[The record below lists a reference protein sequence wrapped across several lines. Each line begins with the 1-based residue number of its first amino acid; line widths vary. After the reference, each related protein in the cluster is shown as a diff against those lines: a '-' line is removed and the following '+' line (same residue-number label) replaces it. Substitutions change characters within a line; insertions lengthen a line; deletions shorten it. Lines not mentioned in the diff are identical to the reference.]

1 MESENNMTT
10 QVFLLLDMTGSMQA
24 DKQATIDAC
33 NEFVEGLKADP
44 HTRDLLFSLAV
55 FNSNIG
61 LERIV
66 DGVPLDRA
74 PRLDHEHYQPT
85 GATPLYDAMWQ
96 SMDLMKAHQ
105 GQVLFI
111 VQTDGE
117 ENSSKTATR
126 QQIVDRVAE
135 KTAAGWQFVY
145 LGCDI
150 DAMQQ
155 GGELGI
161 AAGNTMSYD
170 RKHTGKAFA
179 TLTDSAARY
188 AVRGSKTG
196 ATFFKP
202 RPSGKPRQGQTS

>member
-1 MESENNMTT
+1 M
-10 QVFLLLDMTGSMQA
+10 
-24 DKQATIDAC
+24 
-33 NEFVEGLKADP
+33 
-44 HTRDLLFSLAV
+44 
-55 FNSNIG
+55 
-61 LERIV
+61 
-66 DGVPLDRA
+66 
-74 PRLDHEHYQPT
+74 
-85 GATPLYDAMWQ
+85 YDAIGEAMTLLE
-96 SMDLMKAHQ
+96 SHT
-105 GQVLFI
+105 GPVLFI
-111 VQTDGE
+111 IQTDGE
-117 ENSSKTATR
+117 ENSSRRVTR
-126 QQIVDRVAE
+126 DELLIRVAE

-170 RKHTGKAFA
+170 RKHTGQAFA

>member
-1 MESENNMTT
+1 
-10 QVFLLLDMTGSMQA
+10 MTGSMQA

-55 FNSNIG
+55 FNSNVG

-96 SMDLMKAHQ
+96 SMGLMEAHQ

-126 QQIVDRVAE
+126 QQIVDWVAE

-170 RKHTGKAFA
+170 RKHTGKAFT

-202 RPSGKPRQGQTS
+202 RPSGKPKQGQNS

>member
-1 MESENNMTT
+1 MTT
-10 QVFLLLDMTGSMQA
+10 QVFLMLDMTSSMQA
-24 DKQATIDAC
+24 NKQATIDAC
-33 NEFVEGLKADP
+33 NEFVAGLNGDP
-44 HTRDLLFSLAV
+44 HTRDFLFSLAV

-61 LERIV
+61 LERVV
-66 DGVPLDRA
+66 DGVQLDRA
-74 PRLDHEHYQPT
+74 PKLDHEHYQPT

-96 SMDLMKAHQ
+96 SMNLLEDHE

-117 ENSSKTATR
+117 ENSSRIATR

-170 RKHTGKAFA
+170 RKQTGKAFA
-179 TLTDSAARY
+179 DMTDAVTRY
-188 AVRGSKTG
+188 ASGGSKTG
-196 ATFFKP
+196 AMFFKP
-202 RPSGKPRQGQTS
+202 RRRGKSKQGQSG

>member
-1 MESENNMTT
+1 MTT
-10 QVFLLLDMTGSMQA
+10 QVFLMLDMTGSMQA
-24 DKQATIDAC
+24 NKQATIDAC
-33 NEFVEGLKADP
+33 NEFVEGLKDDP
-44 HTRDLLFSLAV
+44 HTRDFLFSLAV

-61 LERIV
+61 LERVV
-66 DGVPLDRA
+66 DGVQLDRA
-74 PRLDHEHYQPT
+74 PKLDHEHYQPA

-96 SMDLMKAHQ
+96 SMNLLEDHQ

-117 ENSSKTATR
+117 ENSSRIATR

-135 KTAAGWQFVY
+135 KTTAGWQFVY

-170 RKHTGKAFA
+170 RRHTGKAFA
-179 TLTDSAARY
+179 DMTDAVTRY
-188 AVRGSKTG
+188 ASGGSKTG
-196 ATFFKP
+196 AMFFKP
-202 RPSGKPRQGQTS
+202 RRRGKSKQGQSG

>member
-1 MESENNMTT
+1 M
-10 QVFLLLDMTGSMQA
+10 
-24 DKQATIDAC
+24 
-33 NEFVEGLKADP
+33 
-44 HTRDLLFSLAV
+44 

-61 LERIV
+61 LERVV
-66 DGVPLDRA
+66 DCVQLDRA
-74 PRLDHEHYQPT
+74 SKLDHEHYQPA
-85 GATPLYDAMWQ
+85 GATPLYDATWQ
-96 SMDLMKAHQ
+96 SMNLLEGHQ

-117 ENSSKTATR
+117 ENNSTIATR
-126 QQIVDRVAE
+126 QQIVGRVAE
-135 KTAAGWQFVY
+135 KTVAGWQFVY

-170 RKHTGKAFA
+170 RQHTGHAFA

-188 AVRGSKTG
+188 AVSGSKTG

-202 RPSGKPRQGQTS
+202 RPSGKPRQVQTS

>member
-1 MESENNMTT
+1 MTT
-10 QVFLLLDMTGSMQA
+10 QVFLMLDMTSSMQA
-24 DKQATIDAC
+24 NKQATMDAC
-33 NEFVEGLKADP
+33 NEFVEGLKADH
-44 HTRDLLFSLAV
+44 HTKDFLFSLAV

-66 DGVPLDRA
+66 DRVDLDRA
-74 PRLDHEHYQPT
+74 PKLDHEHYQPT

-96 SMDLMKAHQ
+96 SMNLLEGHQ

-117 ENSSKTATR
+117 ENSSKIATR

-170 RKHTGKAFA
+170 RQHTGKAFA
-179 TLTDSAARY
+179 TLTDSASRY
-188 AVRGSKTG
+188 AAGGSKTG
-196 ATFFKP
+196 AMFFKP
-202 RPSGKPRQGQTS
+202 RRRGKSKQGQSG